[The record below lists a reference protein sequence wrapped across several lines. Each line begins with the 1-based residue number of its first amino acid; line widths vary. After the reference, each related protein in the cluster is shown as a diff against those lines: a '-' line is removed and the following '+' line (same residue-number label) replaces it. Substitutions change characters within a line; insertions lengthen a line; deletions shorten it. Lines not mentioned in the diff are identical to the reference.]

1 MKISVPFFKPL
12 TATLLG
18 LAVCGAVAPAFANSW
33 NPEHIMLALKYP
45 YAHHAQGNVVTIA
58 HRGLVGPGCPEN
70 SSCAITNAVNHN
82 IEAIELD
89 VKQSSQGTP
98 WLFHDQNAGRMVA
111 HNPGFDIYTGRGWN
125 ADIRAMNDQQLND
138 STLMDHNFKI
148 SHYNALLVSTALN
161 DVKFG
166 ANHVVIVFDIKTA
179 DAVSRIADMVNARGM
194 KNQVVLKFSASLF
207 ARDPASIIRYTKGVA
222 FAPTVYT
229 GDMDKIIDS
238 GYGSNLP
245 ATCSDRGA
253 DRYQCRIEAW
263 ADAASRVQNYAWLE
277 VGNKQAFAGGDP
289 TRFLVNH
296 MRGLK
301 RAMGGFSPVP
311 EYRTNAGDG
320 AYYIRSNGTCCARLS
335 DYLSSSKYFGREA
348 QDDRWQVTELL
359 NANFTSVISDNPWA
373 VNDAATRQGRRNTR
387 LYQ

>member
-1 MKISVPFFKPL
+1 VTPIISTAKRL
-12 TATLLG
+12 TAALLG
-18 LAVCGAVAPAFANSW
+18 LGMIGAAAPALANSW
-33 NPEHIMLALKYP
+33 NPEHIMLALKFP
-45 YAHHAQGNVVTIA
+45 HSHHVRGNVVTIA

-70 SSCAITNAVNHN
+70 SACAIINAVNHN

-89 VKQSSQGTP
+89 VKESSQGTP
-98 WLFHDQNAGRMVA
+98 WLFHDQNAGRLVS
-111 HNPGFDIYTGRGWN
+111 HSGGLDIYTGAGWN
-125 ADIRAMNDQQLND
+125 PDIRMMNDRQLAG
-138 STLMDHNFKI
+138 SRLMDHGFKI
-148 SHYNALLVSTALN
+148 SKYNALLVSTALN
-161 DVKFG
+161 TVKFG

-179 DAVSRIADMVNARGM
+179 DAISKIADMVNARHM
-194 KNQVVLKFSASLF
+194 QNQVVLKFSSSLF
-207 ARDPASIIRYTKGVA
+207 ARNPADIIKFTKGVA

-238 GYGSNLP
+238 GYAGNMTGC
-245 ATCSDRGA
+245 ADRGA
-253 DRYQCRIEAW
+253 DKFQCRIEAW
-263 ADAASRVQNYAWLE
+263 ADQAARVRNYAWLE

-296 MRGLK
+296 LRGLN

-311 EYRTNAGDG
+311 EYRTSAGDG
-320 AYYIRSNGTCCARLS
+320 AYYIRSSGTCCARLS

-359 NANFTSVISDNPWA
+359 NAGFTSIISDNPSA
-373 VNDAATRQGRRNTR
+373 VSNAAIRQGRRNTQ